1 MNFIIKL
8 LLICLNKIEKTHYC
22 TVRNIIN
29 LICKREYKLSY
40 DKINRVYKKTYH
52 NGHFIYYSDKKRSVR
67 IHSPYRE
74 MIKKLIYSYCLENI
88 EFEKGDVVIDC
99 GANVGEL
106 GLYFSQ
112 QNFDI
117 EYIAF
122 EPSLKEYMACKM
134 NHPNSKI
141 YNIGLW
147 DEKKELSFYIKSD
160 TADSSLFEIEDYD
173 NTETIKV
180 ERLDNFINQKNIKLL
195 KIDAEGAEPEILIGA
210 NELLSKIK
218 YISVDTGPERG
229 LLQESTANETKEILF
244 NNNFEQINQNMER
257 HSILFKN
264 KNMK

>member
-1 MNFIIKL
+1 MWHYMNFIIKL

-22 TVRNIIN
+22 TIRNIIN

-160 TADSSLFEIEDYD
+160 TADSWLFEIEDYD
-173 NTETIKV
+173 NMECLSIFW
-180 ERLDNFINQKNIKLL
+180 LICSKLL
-195 KIDAEGAEPEILIGA
+195 LNKISFVSLAVLSCNKPLSGPVSTEIYFIIYIEIDK
-210 NELLSKIK
+210 NTYK
-218 YISVDTGPERG
+218 YGW
-229 LLQESTANETKEILF
+229 
-244 NNNFEQINQNMER
+244 NFSNFWKVYYI
-257 HSILFKN
+257 FKVQ
-264 KNMK
+264 